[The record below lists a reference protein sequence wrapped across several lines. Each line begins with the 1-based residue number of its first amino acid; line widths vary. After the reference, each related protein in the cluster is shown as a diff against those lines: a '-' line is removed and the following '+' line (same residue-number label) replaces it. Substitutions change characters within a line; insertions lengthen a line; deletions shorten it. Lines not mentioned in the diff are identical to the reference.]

1 MKYKIQLFAALML
14 SVLTFSLLSCNKSEI
29 SKEQAQS
36 ALTGTSAMV
45 SETTSTGAEALVY
58 SITKVAPA
66 TEGKAVDFNWVDA
79 GKTMSYSELTKGKVV
94 LLNFWGTW
102 CPPCRHEIPDLIKIA
117 TDLKNKNF
125 VMIGVALERDQNGA
139 LKKVKSFAEA
149 QKINY
154 VLFVDDSREIV
165 NAYGGINA
173 VPTTYIIDKEG
184 KIAETIVGMRDYNGF
199 MESINRVLK

>member
-125 VMIGVALERDQNGA
+125 VMMGVALERDQNGA

>member
-1 MKYKIQLFAALML
+1 MKYKIQFAALML

-125 VMIGVALERDQNGA
+125 VMMGVALERDQNGA